1 MGFIRE
7 IKEFVVNRG
16 FTLMLVG
23 ITTAAVGVAMYAF
36 LNTPRYAAFYYPQ
49 SAVGLAFL
57 GIAIYLVGRISVQ
70 MQRNDNKRK
79 AMELI
84 RRREEEAVD
93 LEPPLRSADAAGN
106 ESFEPPPRNDGE
118 SGAK

>member
-1 MGFIRE
+1 MGFIRA

-23 ITTAAVGVAMYAF
+23 IATATVGVAMYAC

-49 SAVGLAFL
+49 AAVGVAFL

-84 RRREEEAVD
+84 ARRD
-93 LEPPLRSADAAGN
+93 DDSFEPPVQSG